1 MICEILA
8 FIDDADTGAP
18 FLRALLARAAKLEAC
33 TKVHLLTPPSLLP
46 PYAPLYP
53 FYLPETPVLP
63 DPAVGLDQ
71 VRALVAGA
79 GDHVEVHGVPG
90 SIGILSADGRGLLRV
105 ADLIVIGHETTWHQG
120 WLRRRLTETLILSAG
135 TPLLLTP
142 ETSAFGPVRHAVF
155 GWKPSAQSNRA
166 LHDLVALAEPGARI
180 DVVTIA
186 GGSESEADADAR
198 AGIVTHLVRHGFAA
212 ESRRFDDGG
221 ADVDQL
227 RAFSVQ
233 QHADLLAVGG
243 FAHSR
248 VREIILGGVT
258 RGLIEDPIIP
268 ILMAH

>member
-53 FYLPETPVLP
+53 FY
-63 DPAVGLDQ
+63 Q